1 MSIILALLNK
11 YAHKKDG
18 KFGIKRN
25 ILEKPKL
32 VDILS
37 FNKIYW
43 LIVVGIGFS

>member
-1 MSIILALLNK
+1 MSIFLAILNK
-11 YAHKKDG
+11 YAHIRDG

-32 VDILS
+32 SDILY

-43 LIVVGIGFS
+43 IIVLGIGFS